1 MITPANSQ
9 RGKSGGSQ
17 GPVYG
22 VGSMQVR
29 QVQKTVFG
37 VVDGLGR

>member
-1 MITPANSQ
+1 MTNEQ
-9 RGKSGGSQ
+9 NQ
-17 GPVYG
+17 GLG
-22 VGSMQVR
+22 IQGLTSMQVR